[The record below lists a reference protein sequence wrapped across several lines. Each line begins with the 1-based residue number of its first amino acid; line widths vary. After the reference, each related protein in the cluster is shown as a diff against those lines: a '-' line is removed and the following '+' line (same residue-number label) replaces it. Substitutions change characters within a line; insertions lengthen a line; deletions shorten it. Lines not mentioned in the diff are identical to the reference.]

1 MFGSVGGLP
10 QYQERQVNPE
20 NYGECMQKQKALD
33 MALLQIEKQF
43 W

>member
-20 NYGECMQKQKALD
+20 NYGGVYAKAKSVGYGFTAD
-33 MALLQIEKQF
+33 
-43 W
+43 